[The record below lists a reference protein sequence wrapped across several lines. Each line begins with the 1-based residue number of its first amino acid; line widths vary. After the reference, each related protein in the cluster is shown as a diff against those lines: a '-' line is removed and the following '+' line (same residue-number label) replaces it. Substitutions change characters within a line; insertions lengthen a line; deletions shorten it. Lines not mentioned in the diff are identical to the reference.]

1 MLKPMP
7 PDSVARYSFTGI
19 VTKPNWIAPRHMDRA
34 ISSYSHLKLRGG
46 HPTPRTI
53 PSLFGPGADPRLR
66 DMSEPTASPVPAI
79 KPDAEEQRAY
89 VLEDDP
95 DIAALEADI
104 LRDLGFSVVI
114 CTRIVELGD
123 LMALALPHLM
133 VVDVMLPDGDGGD
146 ITELLRNAWPGIPV
160 VFVSAASRERL
171 AELAPTG
178 PVVAKPFDIEAFSA
192 AVLDAVEAP
201 RALRSVS

>member
-1 MLKPMP
+1 M
-7 PDSVARYSFTGI
+7 T
-19 VTKPNWIAPRHMDRA
+19 
-34 ISSYSHLKLRGG
+34 
-46 HPTPRTI
+46 
-53 PSLFGPGADPRLR
+53 
-66 DMSEPTASPVPAI
+66 EQTASPVSATP
-79 KPDAEEQRAY
+79 PDAEEQRAY

-104 LRDLGFSVVI
+104 LRDLGYAVVT
-114 CTRIVELGD
+114 CSRIVELGD
-123 LMALALPHLM
+123 LVALALPHLL

-178 PVVAKPFDIEAFSA
+178 PVLAKPFDLEAFRA
-192 AVLDAVEAP
+192 AVAEAVAAP
-201 RALRSVS
+201 RRLRPAS

>member
-1 MLKPMP
+1 
-7 PDSVARYSFTGI
+7 
-19 VTKPNWIAPRHMDRA
+19 
-34 ISSYSHLKLRGG
+34 
-46 HPTPRTI
+46 
-53 PSLFGPGADPRLR
+53 
-66 DMSEPTASPVPAI
+66 MSEPTASPVPANA
-79 KPDAEEQRAY
+79 PDAEEQRAY

-104 LRDLGFSVVI
+104 LRELGFSVVT
-114 CTRIVELGD
+114 CSRIVELGD
-123 LMALALPHLM
+123 LMALALPHLL

-178 PVVAKPFDIEAFSA
+178 PVVAKPFDLAAFNS
-192 AVLDAVEAP
+192 AVLDAVAAP
-201 RALRSVS
+201 SAQRVS

>member
-1 MLKPMP
+1 
-7 PDSVARYSFTGI
+7 
-19 VTKPNWIAPRHMDRA
+19 
-34 ISSYSHLKLRGG
+34 
-46 HPTPRTI
+46 
-53 PSLFGPGADPRLR
+53 
-66 DMSEPTASPVPAI
+66 MSEQTASPVPATS
-79 KPDAEEQRAY
+79 PDAEEQRAY

-114 CTRIVELGD
+114 CSRIVELGD
-123 LMALALPHLM
+123 LMALALPHLL

-178 PVVAKPFDIEAFSA
+178 PVLAKPFDVA
-192 AVLDAVEAP
+192 AVGEAVAEAVAAP
-201 RALRSVS
+201 RRLRPAS

>member
-1 MLKPMP
+1 
-7 PDSVARYSFTGI
+7 
-19 VTKPNWIAPRHMDRA
+19 
-34 ISSYSHLKLRGG
+34 
-46 HPTPRTI
+46 
-53 PSLFGPGADPRLR
+53 
-66 DMSEPTASPVPAI
+66 MSEPTASPVPVSM
-79 KPDAEEQRAY
+79 PDAEEQRAY

-104 LRDLGFSVVI
+104 LRDLGFSVVT

-123 LMALALPHLM
+123 LMALALPHLL

-146 ITELLRNAWPGIPV
+146 ITELLRDAWPGIPV

-178 PVVAKPFDIEAFSA
+178 PVVAKPFDIDAFHS
-192 AVLDAVEAP
+192 AVLSAVEAP
-201 RALRSVS
+201 RALRPVS